1 MSNKLEEIPE
11 AKTMAVKQSTET
23 NNTNLIRVIAKDSH
37 KVRELKLYQ
46 MLNQIIIK
54 TLHVNAKCHS
64 LTFFTIYMYQYY
76 VTCTNYYTSN

>member
-23 NNTNLIRVIAKDSH
+23 NITNLIRVIAKDSH

-46 MLNQIIIK
+46 MLNQINNK
-54 TLHVNAKCHS
+54 NTSCKCKMS
-64 LTFFTIYMYQYY
+64 QFDFLYNISVLCNMY
-76 VTCTNYYTSN
+76 